1 MLTTVGRVIR
11 TLHRSPVFAAVA
23 VLSLAAGI
31 GLSTATFAIVDSMAR
46 PKIPIADVD
55 RLFREDLRFGNQKNG
70 PSILAQVRGLEALPG
85 IERVGV
91 STGGFNV
98 AVSANDA
105 QTWLGVQT
113 TTPDF
118 FATLGVAPAIG
129 RLPSGEEI
137 RQQSAVVLTNSA
149 WRRLFP
155 KRVAIDGARVTIADR
170 EYAVV
175 GVLGAGFETLTY
187 GDVWIPAA
195 SAADLEGLTYPTI
208 IAKLRVGVDSISIRP
223 QLAALAASFT
233 AAYVAHG
240 APAYQIRLRGM
251 RPKPPS
257 FRDNELALLMAGIA
271 IGVLAIACTNVSA
284 LALARGLS
292 RRRDHA
298 LRVALGAS
306 RLAIGG
312 EVLSEIAVLGIFGA
326 ILGFMVA
333 AALIGTLT
341 HMVPEDL
348 MQRGYFVPELNPRVF
363 ALTSLTL
370 FAGIL
375 VAGALPAWR
384 ASRTSPSSVLKDNAG
399 TTTGRSRNEFKV
411 LVMGELAIA
420 MVLLML
426 ASLLTLSV
434 RNLVNYDF
442 GFDAHRVLL
451 ARVNMPRAR
460 DSTSTDQRVA
470 LLESSVQRV
479 AAMPGVAA
487 VSTRGSGRLE
497 GDQVTSDD
505 SRNAAPLHLKMGF
518 VEAGAGFFATLGAAP
533 VAGRDF
539 QQGDAVRGAVVL
551 SKHAARLLFPHGD
564 AIGRMV
570 KLGGERST
578 RAWLPVIGVAPD
590 VRLGLYGDDPGARDT
605 VVYAMTTRHSFD
617 NSDLVIRQTGD
628 APALAVAIRR
638 TLRDRLPAHATADVV
653 AFAINLAS
661 MVRAHRFYD
670 RVFSFLSA
678 ASLILAAGGLFSVLS
693 YAVGQRLREF
703 AVRQALGASPTQVL
717 RLVMRS
723 AFELALGGTAFGAL
737 LSFWASAGVSGALW
751 GVKNTDPLSLVIA
764 ELTLLAVT
772 MLASLIPAYRAM
784 KADPVEVLRAT

>member
-1 MLTTVGRVIR
+1 MLTTVSRVIR
-11 TLHRSPVFAAVA
+11 TLRHSPVFAAVA
-23 VLSLAAGI
+23 ILSLAAGI
-31 GLSTATFAIVDSMAR
+31 GLSTATFAIVDSMMN

-55 RLFREDLRFGNQKNG
+55 RLFREDLRFGNQKNR
-70 PSILAQVRGLEALPG
+70 PSILEQVRALEALPG
-85 IERVGV
+85 IERAGV
-91 STGGFNV
+91 STGGFNL
-98 AVSANDA
+98 AVSANDV

-118 FATLGVAPAIG
+118 FATLGVTPVIG
-129 RLPSGEEI
+129 RIPSGEEI

-155 KRVAIDGARVTIADR
+155 KRASIDGATVTIADR

-175 GVLGAGFETLTY
+175 GVLGPGFETLTY

-195 SAADLEGLTYPTI
+195 SAADLEGLTYPAI
-208 IAKLRVGVDSISIRP
+208 IAKLRVGTDSITIRP
-223 QLAALAASFT
+223 QLAALAARFT

-240 APAYQIRLRGM
+240 APAYQVRLRGM

-284 LALARGLS
+284 LSLARGLS

-312 EVLSEIAVLGIFGA
+312 EVLSEVAVLGIFGA
-326 ILGFMVA
+326 ILGFLFA
-333 AALIGTLT
+333 AALTGTLT

-348 MQRGYFVPELNPRVF
+348 AQRGYLIPELNGRVF

-370 FAGIL
+370 FIGIL

-384 ASRTSPSSVLKDNAG
+384 ASRSNPSSVLKDNAG
-399 TTTGRSRNEFKV
+399 TTTGRSRHEFKV

-426 ASLLTLSV
+426 ASLLTLST

-442 GFDAHRVLL
+442 GFDAHRVLTV
-451 ARVNMPRAR
+451 RVTTPRGR
-460 DSTSTDQRVA
+460 DSLSTNQGVA
-470 LLESSVQRV
+470 LMETSARRV

-487 VSTRGSGRLE
+487 VSTQGFGRLD

-505 SRNAAPLHLKMGF
+505 SRNTAPLRLKTGF
-518 VEAGAGFFATLGAAP
+518 VEAGAGYFSALGTPP
-533 VAGRDF
+533 VSGRDF
-539 QQGDAVRGAVVL
+539 QEGDAVRGAVML

-564 AIGRMV
+564 AVGRMV
-570 KLGGERST
+570 KLGGERSN

-590 VRLGLYGDDPGARDT
+590 VRLGMYGEDPGARDT
-605 VVYAMTTRHSFD
+605 VVYAMTARHSFD
-617 NSDLVIRQTGD
+617 NSSLVVRQAGD
-628 APALAVAIRR
+628 AAALPVAIRR
-638 TLRDRLPAHATADVV
+638 AVRDRLPAHSTADVSPFEIY
-653 AFAINLAS
+653 FASLL
-661 MVRAHRFYD
+661 RLHRFYD
-670 RVFSFLSA
+670 GIFSFLSA

-693 YAVGQRLREF
+693 YTVSQRLREF
-703 AVRQALGASPTQVL
+703 AVRQALGASPRQVL
-717 RLVMRS
+717 RLVMRN

-737 LSFWASAGVSGALW
+737 LSFWASAGVSTALF
-751 GVKNTDPLSLVIA
+751 GVKNTDPVSLVIA

-772 MLASLIPAYRAM
+772 MLASLVPAYRAM